1 VDREPEPDDYDL
13 AEGPLVKL
21 SPTRQMREEMDVD
34 VQYASF
40 DDLVSGSLE
49 DGAEDLILPSGKV
62 VRLRGLSRHE
72 LMFNGKGAE
81 NDNALIE
88 RRNVVSC
95 LLQPKL
101 TLPQVEKWQRN
112 SAAGGDFK
120 VLSERI
126 RDLSGLGEGADKSDP
141 GASGDD

>member
-1 VDREPEPDDYDL
+1 MTE
-13 AEGPLVKL
+13 
-21 SPTRQMREEMDVD
+21 
-34 VQYASF
+34 YASF

-49 DGAEDLILPSGKV
+49 DDAEDLTLPSGKV
-62 VRLRGLSRHE
+62 VRVRGLSRHE
-72 LMFNGKGAE
+72 LMFNGKGTE
-81 NDNALIE
+81 DSALIE

-95 LLQPKL
+95 LVEPKL